1 MPFRKFFGRG
11 NDEPAP
17 PAPPVDDEAVP
28 DEDPDFEEGIPE
40 AVAGDDEIDEDW
52 RARAAA
58 VIPGGSSTGSKRPA
72 ALYGEATTT
81 GPSHYI
87 RATGCTLITA
97 SERSVIDCTMALGS
111 VSLGYADDA
120 VVRAVV
126 QAVANGNVAGLSHV
140 HEVEVAERLCE
151 VIPCAE
157 RVRFLKSGAEGVSA
171 AVRIARASTGR
182 STIVCCGYFGWHD
195 WANTGPGIPASAAQ
209 HVRRVPFDDVA
220 ALERAVQDA
229 GSDLAAIVLEPV
241 IERLPSPDWTA
252 AARSACDRT
261 GAVLIFDELKTGF
274 RLALGGY
281 QQHAGVTPDLAIFGK
296 AMASGLPVSAV
307 VGTSAVM
314 DAAAGTWIS
323 STLAGEST
331 ALAAVGAVL
340 DRYAEVDVCAALARV
355 GAQMR
360 TSLEQAITASGVGG
374 VTVDGLD
381 PMWLLRFE
389 DPLLETHILERAATL
404 GVLLKR
410 GAYNY
415 PSLAHD
421 DDEVLAEIE
430 RVASTA
436 FVEVLEEGQG

>member
-17 PAPPVDDEAVP
+17 APAADEEAAP
-28 DEDPDFEEGIPE
+28 DEDSDFEEGIPE
-40 AVAGDDEIDEDW
+40 AVPGEDEIDDDW
-52 RARAAA
+52 RARAAE

-72 ALYGEATTT
+72 GLYGESTTS

-87 RATGCTLITA
+87 RATGCRIVTA
-97 SERSVIDCTMALGS
+97 SERSAIDCTMALGS
-111 VSLGYADDA
+111 VSLGYGDDA

-126 QAVANGNVAGLSHV
+126 QAIANGNVAGLAHV
-140 HEVEVAERLCE
+140 QEVEIAERLCE

-195 WANTGPGIPASAAQ
+195 WSNTGPGIPASAGT
-209 HVRRVPFDDVA
+209 HVRRVPFDDVP
-220 ALERAVQDA
+220 ALEAVVGDV
-229 GSDLAAIVLEPV
+229 GSDLAAVLLEPV
-241 IERLPSPDWTA
+241 IERLPSPEWAA
-252 AARSACDRT
+252 AARAACDRM
-261 GAVLIFDELKTGF
+261 GAVLVFDEMKTGF

-281 QQHAGVTPDLAIFGK
+281 QQHAGVTPDLAVFGK
-296 AMASGLPVSAV
+296 AMACGLPVSAV
-307 VGTSAVM
+307 AGSAAVM
-314 DAAAGTWIS
+314 EAAASTWIS
-323 STLAGEST
+323 STLAAEST
-331 ALAAVGAVL
+331 ALAAIGAVL
-340 DRYAEVDVCAALARV
+340 DRYAELDVCAALAGV

-360 TSLEQAITASGVGG
+360 TSIDSAIAASGVAG

-381 PMWLLRFE
+381 PMWLLRFD
-389 DPLLETHILERAATL
+389 DPLLETQVLERAATL
-404 GVLLKR
+404 GLLLKR

-415 PSLAHD
+415 PALAHD

-430 RVASTA
+430 RLASTA
-436 FVEVLEEGQG
+436 FVEVLEEGQR